1 MVRAF
6 IETLRPKQWIKNLV
20 IFAGLIFDG
29 QLLVR
34 KPLLTVFAAFL
45 LFCLVSGI
53 TYTIND
59 LMDLR
64 SDRAHPIKKL
74 RPIASGRL
82 PINVAVITAIL
93 LSLIAFPCAF
103 LLKPLFG
110 LICVSY
116 TLLMLAYSKWLKHIM
131 LVDVL
136 VIAIGFVIRVVAGI
150 SVITVKFF
158 SPWLLILTTFLAL
171 YLGFGKRLSELKL
184 LQQSAGEHRKV
195 LEGYT
200 VELLN
205 QFLVVITSAILITYV
220 LYTFNA
226 HLNQNQYV
234 SMATIPFVLYGI
246 FRYTF
251 IIQTSTAAGSPEE
264 VLLHDRPLQFTILL
278 WGILILLNLYL
289 LV

>member
-82 PINVAVITAIL
+82 PINVAVIIAIL

>member
-74 RPIASGRL
+74 SPIASGRL

>member
-6 IETLRPKQWIKNLV
+6 IETLRPKQWVKNLV

-29 QLLVR
+29 QLLAH
-34 KPLLTVFAAFL
+34 KPFLTVCAAFL

-64 SDRAHPIKKL
+64 SDQSHPIKKL

-82 PINVAVITAIL
+82 PMNIAVMTVIL
-93 LSLIAFPCAF
+93 LSLVTFPCAF
-103 LLKPLFG
+103 LLKPFFG

-226 HLNQNQYV
+226 HPNQNQYV
-234 SMATIPFVLYGI
+234 MMATIPFVLYGI

-251 IIQTSTAAGSPEE
+251 ILQSSTAAGSPEE
-264 VLLHDRPLQFTILL
+264 VLLHDRPLQLTILL
-278 WGILILLNLYL
+278 WGILILLNLYF